1 MEETIKVKDL
11 MKEWKKQ
18 LKEKGLWD
26 KELYLSHNSWD
37 IESTESLLI
46 TVDQPRMDGKQD
58 IAWVKIGFKKFKNQ
72 VKIFTRFEER

>member
-26 KELYLSHNSWD
+26 KELYLSNNSWD
-37 IESTESLLI
+37 IERTECLLI
-46 TVDQPRMDGKQD
+46 TVDQPRMDGRKD
-58 IAWVKIGFKKFKNQ
+58 IAWVKLGFKSFKDK
-72 VKIFTRFEER
+72 VKIFARFEEH